1 MMTPDSP
8 ISPRRR
14 QDILN
19 RVRQRQT
26 LRQPLS
32 TEEILKAEQ
41 QMFAED
47 EVYVPQL
54 LQAYALLQGNTPTEE
69 LPRFIR
75 EPETLPTFQTSAIVP
90 VAPQRVVASPVVA
103 PMPQRDN
110 VLKPPPAGK
119 EPTEFD
125 RQHNALRLYVIQQFE
140 EGKKSREIAE
150 MIGITPH
157 KLTRWYNQVKE
168 LPATM
173 QLWIPLIDEVEAKAK
188 SSAPPKPAEAP
199 EPEILVVVRAPR
211 AVEPSREAVKAARRS
226 LRNAAKNTQ
235 VTRDQEEVATWVRV
249 NTQPQED
256 AAVASRLA
264 ALAFHRQE
272 WSLSRIGRA
281 LDLDVSTISRWMSRA
296 RQAEQAEEALQK
308 GMDKRR
314 AEQKLRDEQKLLAEV
329 KKKPVRRP
337 QPRPKMALP
346 RPIAPLSA
354 MAKRSVGMLTAIL
367 EQAETDDEGT
377 VRLPVASAIERE
389 RVMAGLSIL
398 DVEMGRPQAH
408 AKGFLIPLPPEEARY
423 LRRMLAQG

>member
-1 MMTPDSP
+1 MTPDSP
-8 ISPRRR
+8 TSPRRR

-32 TEEILKAEQ
+32 TDEILQAEQ

-54 LQAYALLQGNTPTEE
+54 LQAYALLQGNAPTEE
-69 LPRFIR
+69 LPSFIR
-75 EPETLPTFQTSAIVP
+75 EPETLPTFQTPPPTP
-90 VAPQRVVASPVVA
+90 VAPPRVVPATVAAPVA
-103 PMPQRDN
+103 QRDN

-125 RQHNALRLYVIQQFE
+125 RHHNAMRLYVIQQFE
-140 EGKKSREIAE
+140 EGKKSREIAAL
-150 MIGITPH
+150 IGITPH

-173 QLWIPLIDEVEAKAK
+173 HLWIPLIDEDEVKAK
-188 SSAPPKPAEAP
+188 ESAPAKPVEQPQP
-199 EPEILVVVRAPR
+199 EPVVVVRAPR
-211 AVEPSREAVKAARRS
+211 AVEPSREAVKAARRA

-235 VTRDQEEVATWVRV
+235 VARDREEVAAWIRE
-249 NTQPQED
+249 NTEPQED
-256 AAVASRLA
+256 SAVASRLA

-272 WSLSRIGRA
+272 WSLSRISRA
-281 LDLDVSTISRWMSRA
+281 LDLDVSTISRWMTRA

-314 AEQKLRDEQKLLAEV
+314 AEQKLRDEQKLLADV
-329 KKKPVRRP
+329 KAKPVRRP
-337 QPRPKMALP
+337 QPRPKVALP

-354 MAKRSVGMLTAIL
+354 MAKRSVGMLNAIL
-367 EQAETDDEGT
+367 EQAERDDNGT
-377 VRLPVASAIERE
+377 VCLMVASAIERE
-389 RVMAGLSIL
+389 RVMAALSML
-398 DVEMGRPQAH
+398 DVEAGRPKANG
-408 AKGFLIPLPPEEARY
+408 KGFSIPLPPEEASY